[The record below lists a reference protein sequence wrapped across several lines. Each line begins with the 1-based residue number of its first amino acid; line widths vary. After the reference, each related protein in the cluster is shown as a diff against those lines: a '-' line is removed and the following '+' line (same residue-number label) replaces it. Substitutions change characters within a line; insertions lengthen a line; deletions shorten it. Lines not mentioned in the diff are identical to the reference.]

1 MLMLTRAGG
10 FKKKKSKIIYPIT
23 EKYSQVNFLP
33 FVPFVNQ
40 KKEKKMVQ

>member
-1 MLMLTRAGG
+1 MLTRAGG